1 MMQGPSVKSANKT
14 SAGKTTA
21 GKTTVVIGSALLSAV
36 LMLQGQAMAED
47 IPSNQVVVYISPQ
60 EYTNEIKLWHFVKDY
75 WFAQGPLIEP
85 VLVKTLGASLGETAI
100 CDAGVTGKVLLWVK
114 PKMFYNPH
122 MRNFYGTLKA
132 TVYSGSGHALATY
145 SGESRY
151 SGDLDILP
159 AKSVQATYD
168 LAIQNLV
175 SKMKADPEI
184 AKLLQQGIP
193 SSQSYTP
200 CSMVAVLPGIK
211 R

>member
-1 MMQGPSVKSANKT
+1 MRQL
-14 SAGKTTA
+14 
-21 GKTTVVIGSALLSAV
+21 VIKSALLACGLLTQS
-36 LMLQGQAMAED
+36 LAMAED
-47 IPSNQVVVYISPQ
+47 VPSNQVVVYISPQ
-60 EYTNEIKLWHFVKDY
+60 EYTHEIKLWHFMKDY

-122 MRNFYGTLKA
+122 MRNYYGTIHA
-132 TVYSGSGHALATY
+132 TVYSGSGHALANYT
-145 SGESRY
+145 GESRY

-159 AKSVQATYD
+159 AKSVQASYD

-175 SKMKADPEI
+175 SKMKADPAI
-184 AKLLQQGIP
+184 QQLLQQGIP
-193 SSQSYTP
+193 ASQSYTP
-200 CSMVAVLPGIK
+200 CSMVAVLPGLK